1 MLSIK
6 KMLTKI
12 LQELAALQ
20 TSSTTT
26 YASGTV
32 GSDSVMQNANLKN
45 CKLVKTGKNVRCYV
59 GIGYANGTTAIPKQT
74 TMFTIPAGYRPPS
87 RKMFPAVGFRSGS
100 KAVIGLQLEFNA
112 DGTIT
117 HNSGDDITILYG
129 SAEWETN

>member
-32 GSDSVMQNANLKN
+32 GSASVMQNANLKN

-87 RKMFPAVGFRSGS
+87 RKMFPGVGYRKTGVVVGPQF
-100 KAVIGLQLEFNA
+100 KFNA